1 MGADN
6 PTAFWYLLALI
17 PLLLVLIQGYQR
29 SRSAI
34 QKLGGS
40 WRYRSLFN
48 VLLVKTFF
56 GRFFFLLFF
65 VFAVLSLMDVY
76 WGTRVTEDDRFD
88 FEIVFAVD
96 VSRSMLARDVK
107 PSRLGL
113 ALSEIE
119 RFVSEHEQSNS
130 GRANTRY
137 GIVAFK
143 GEAYCAMPV
152 TEDLHSLNVILNS
165 LSPDMMTSRGSDI
178 EAGLRKSLETLK
190 TAGRYSLVMLFT
202 DGESLIGD
210 PLSAAKAA
218 AKRGVPIITVALG
231 TEQGTEIVL
240 DDGSR
245 VVDRKSR
252 KVVTQLNRT
261 LLTEMAETS
270 EGRVYSIEDMDRL
283 SSELVSILK
292 NLEPGEKQRGL
303 KLVKRGLYRIFL
315 SLALIFLTLSIIVR
329 GIRWRG
335 MV

>member
-56 GRFFFLLFF
+56 GRLFFLLFF
-65 VFAVLSLMDVY
+65 VFAVLSLMDVH
-76 WGTRVTEDDRFD
+76 WGTRLTEDDRFD
-88 FEIVFAVD
+88 FEIVFTVD

-107 PSRLGL
+107 PSRLGRT
-113 ALSEIE
+113 LSEIE

-143 GEAYCAMPV
+143 GEAYCVMPV

-165 LSPDMMTSRGSDI
+165 LSPDMMTSRGSDL
-178 EAGLRKSLETLK
+178 EAGLRKALETLK
-190 TAGRYSLVMLFT
+190 TAGRYSLVVLFT
-202 DGESLIGD
+202 DGESLTGG
-210 PLSAAKAA
+210 PLSAAKLA

-231 TEQGTEIVL
+231 TEQGAEIVL

-252 KVVTQLNRT
+252 RVVTRLNKT
-261 LLTEMAETS
+261 LLTEIAETS
-270 EGRVYSIEDMDRL
+270 GGGVYSIEDMDRL
-283 SSELVSILK
+283 RSELMSILK
-292 NLEPGEKQRGL
+292 NLEPGEKQKGL
-303 KLVKRGLYRIFL
+303 KLVERSLYRLLL
-315 SLALIFLTLSIIVR
+315 SLALIFLTLSVVVR

-335 MV
+335 AA